1 MRGGPF
7 SSRVSWQQLLQER
20 LMEALEL
27 VVQQI
32 LERFIVPV
40 TVSV

>member
-1 MRGGPF
+1 MRGGLF

-20 LMEALEL
+20 LVEALEL
-27 VVQQI
+27 VAQQI
-32 LERFIVPV
+32 LERLIVPV